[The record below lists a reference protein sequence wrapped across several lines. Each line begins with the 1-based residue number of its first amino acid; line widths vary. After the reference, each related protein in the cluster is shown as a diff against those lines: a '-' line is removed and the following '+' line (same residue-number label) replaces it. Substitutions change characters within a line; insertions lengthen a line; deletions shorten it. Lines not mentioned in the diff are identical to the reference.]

1 MASNVKEGI
10 EHFINYWNTAIEML
24 KTNYLVDPL
33 LNRTINLRVSD
44 TGEEYLLSLTNESAT
59 LEEGPSKWAHADF
72 TVDQETWIRF
82 LRGEINT
89 VSMVTAGKITV
100 PGDQVL
106 VLLRFGI
113 IVQLLV
119 LMFGEQR

>member
-1 MASNVKEGI
+1 MASSVKEGI
-10 EHFINYWNTAIEML
+10 ERFISYWNTAIGML

-33 LNRTINLRVSD
+33 LNRKINLRVQD
-44 TGEEYLLSLTNESAT
+44 TDEEYLLSLTNESAM
-59 LEEGPSKWAHADF
+59 LEEGTSSWAHADF
-72 TVDQETWIRF
+72 TVDRDTWLRF

-89 VSMVTAGKITV
+89 VSMVTAGKISI

-106 VLLRFGI
+106 ILLRFGI

>member
-59 LEEGPSKWAHADF
+59 LEEGTSNWAHADF